1 MQAPN
6 KKIDFNSILTGANLL
21 IAGFLVFAFARTG
34 GNEYVDQQT
43 IVLGVV
49 LSVQTHIALWIERQR
64 RDPLTI
70 LLTFSMI
77 LYYSLRLL
85 TLSLYPFS
93 AVFERYSYGAS
104 DSNYALTFIIVANVF
119 LYAGFYLG
127 RFKGKLAIDT
137 GHWKATSPMR
147 VVFLILV
154 VITFAYFS
162 GHYWTEDNV
171 PRVFNFLAIFVAQD
185 IVLLMAMAYYL
196 VFKQSLTKKV
206 GFLIVAMIVV
216 DIGVHTLLGSR
227 SGIVDTIKN
236 YIFVAL
242 VIGGCVQ
249 VGRKYFVLGIVFFPV
264 LVALLI
270 GSFAISTYNRAFRG
284 EGTLDVSRAFNLA
297 IESSSE
303 LSVESTL
310 DEVVPLVAARAG
322 FFDFSAEII
331 AHKDE
336 YASVINLSSYAK
348 SIVDNLLTPGFDVYD
363 QPKISNALQF
373 VYNGWGSPSKELVSE
388 SYQSDQLGIYGEF
401 YALFGYASLPLFLLS
416 AFLFKRVY
424 GRMRSENP
432 FFLAM
437 KRVVVLWVF
446 VRTLDSY
453 GFDWTLLETFPRIA
467 AIYVYQFFFRSKLVT
482 VGELQSGADSHRP
495 ITSSSVALRNAIAAT
510 GNVRAP

>member
-1 MQAPN
+1 MSFEIRMPV
-6 KKIDFNSILTGANLL
+6 KKVDFNSLLTGANLL
-21 IAGFLVFAFARTG
+21 VAGFLVFAFSRNG
-34 GNEYVDQQT
+34 GNQYVDQQT

-49 LSVQTHIALWIERQR
+49 LAVQTHIALWFERRR
-64 RDPLTI
+64 RDPFII

-77 LYYSLRLL
+77 VYYSFRLF
-85 TLSLYPFS
+85 TLDMYPFS
-93 AVFERYSYGAS
+93 AVFERYSYDAS

-127 RFKGKLAIDT
+127 QFKGKRAIDT
-137 GHWKATSPMR
+137 GPWKAKSPMR
-147 VVFLILV
+147 IVFLILV
-154 VITFAYFS
+154 VIIFAYFG

-171 PRVFNFLAIFVAQD
+171 PRVFNFLTIFVAQD
-185 IVLLMAMAYYL
+185 IVLLMAMAYYV
-196 VFKQSLTKKV
+196 VFKKSLTKKV
-206 GFLIVAMIVV
+206 ALLIVAMIVV
-216 DIGVHTLLGSR
+216 DIVVHTLLGSR

-242 VIGGCVQ
+242 AIGGCVQ
-249 VGRKYFVLGIVFFPV
+249 LSRKYLILGVVFSPV
-264 LVALLI
+264 LVVLLV
-270 GSFAISTYNRAFRG
+270 GSFAISTYNRAFKN
-284 EGTLDVSRAFNLA
+284 EGTLDVSRAFDLA
-297 IESSSE
+297 MESSSK

-310 DEVVPLVAARAG
+310 DEVVPLLAARAG
-322 FFDFSAEII
+322 YFDFSAEII

-336 YASVINLSSYAK
+336 YASVINISSYAK

-388 SYQSDQLGIYGEF
+388 SYQSDQLGMYGEF

-416 AFLFKRVY
+416 AFLMKWIY

-432 FFLAM
+432 FVLAM

-453 GFDWTLLETFPRIA
+453 GFDWTLLETLPRIA
-467 AIYVYQFFFRSKLVT
+467 AIYVYQFFFRSKPAS
-482 VGELQSGADSHRP
+482 VGELRSGADLHRP
-495 ITSSSVALRNAIAAT
+495 ITDLSAA
-510 GNVRAP
+510 

>member
-1 MQAPN
+1 MQMLN
-6 KKIDFNSILTGANLL
+6 KKVDFNSILTGANLL
-21 IAGFLVFAFARTG
+21 VAGFLVFAFERNG
-34 GNEYVDQQT
+34 GNQYINQQT

-49 LSVQTHIALWIERQR
+49 LSVQTHVALWFERRR
-64 RDPLTI
+64 RDPFSI
-70 LLTFSMI
+70 LLSFLMI
-77 LYYSLRLL
+77 FYYSLRLL

-93 AVFERYSYGAS
+93 VVFERYSYGAS

-137 GHWKATSPMR
+137 GQWKATSPTR
-147 VVFLILV
+147 VVFLILLV
-154 VITFAYFS
+154 VTFAYFT

-171 PRVFNFLAIFVAQD
+171 PRVFNFLTIFVAQD
-185 IVLLMAMAYYL
+185 IVLLMAMAYYF

-206 GFLIVAMIVV
+206 GSLIVAMIMV
-216 DIGVHTLLGSR
+216 DIVVHTLLGSR
-227 SGIVDTIKN
+227 SGIVDTMQN
-236 YIFVAL
+236 YILVAL

-249 VGRKYFVLGIVFFPV
+249 VGRKYFILGIVFFPV

-270 GSFAISTYNRAFRG
+270 GSFAISTYNRAFRS
-284 EGTLDVSRAFNLA
+284 EGTLDVSRAFDLA
-297 IESSSE
+297 MQSRSE
-303 LSVESTL
+303 LSIESTL
-310 DEVVPLVAARAG
+310 DNVVPLIAARAG

-373 VYNGWGSPSKELVSE
+373 VYNGSGSPSKEQVSE

-401 YALFGYASLPLFLLS
+401 YALFGYASLPLFLLT
-416 AFLFKRVY
+416 AFLITRVY

-432 FFLAM
+432 FVLAM

-446 VRTLDSY
+446 VRTLNSY
-453 GFDWTLLETFPRIA
+453 GFDWTLLETLPRIA
-467 AIYVYQFFFRSKLVT
+467 AIYIYQFFFRSKLVP
-482 VGELQSGADSHRP
+482 VGELQSGADLHRP
-495 ITSSSVALRNAIAAT
+495 ITNSSVALPNTIAAT
-510 GNVRAP
+510 GNVRAL